1 MEGEDG
7 SGDRILTAEVDKA
20 YQDKVGLT
28 SFRMVFSTVRGLK
41 SGVWQLFEIC
51 RENQNVSEYQS
62 ESFIH
67 EISSKSFSLFSV
79 WIQDTI
85 SQKKSALSFCFRLS
99 ISEVCVHLKRKTS
112 SS

>member
-41 SGVWQLFEIC
+41 SGVWQLFKIC
-51 RENQNVSEYQS
+51 RENLNVSECQS
-62 ESFIH
+62 E
-67 EISSKSFSLFSV
+67 LYP
-79 WIQDTI
+79 
-85 SQKKSALSFCFRLS
+85 
-99 ISEVCVHLKRKTS
+99 
-112 SS
+112 